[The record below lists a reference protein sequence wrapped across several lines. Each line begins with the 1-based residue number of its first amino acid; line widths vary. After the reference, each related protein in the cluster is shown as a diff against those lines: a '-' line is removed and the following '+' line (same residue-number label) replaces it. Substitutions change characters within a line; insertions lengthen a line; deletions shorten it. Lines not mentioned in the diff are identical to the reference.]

1 MRLRLRL
8 EEGVRSGRSSID
20 RGMLLLCGCTI
31 GAVNKL
37 QTDNMQRTSILV
49 VLVDVIE

>member
-1 MRLRLRL
+1 MRLRL
-8 EEGVRSGRSSID
+8 EEGVRLID

-37 QTDNMQRTSILV
+37 QADNMQRTRILV
-49 VLVDVIE
+49 VLVDMIE